1 MVHESTACRSFLIK
15 PLIFTIHNLHL
26 NDVSAVLNVSNELYH
41 SFDPVLDRSPSMS
54 MIHMDDS
61 ESLKWLTAVILLNL
75 KDLNSDSTLRF
86 IVKTQIPPA
95 LTYMTESAAHI
106 VKIRALTSCN
116 DKHRYSNTIDH
127 SFYIYKD
134 PLRPHVMLPRIE

>member
-1 MVHESTACRSFLIK
+1 
-15 PLIFTIHNLHL
+15 
-26 NDVSAVLNVSNELYH
+26 
-41 SFDPVLDRSPSMS
+41 
-54 MIHMDDS
+54 MIHMNDS

-95 LTYMTESAAHI
+95 LTYLTEPARI

-116 DKHRYSNTIDH
+116 DKQQVFQYNVIDR
-127 SFYIYKD
+127 SFYVSSTSRD
-134 PLRPHVMLPRIE
+134 AA